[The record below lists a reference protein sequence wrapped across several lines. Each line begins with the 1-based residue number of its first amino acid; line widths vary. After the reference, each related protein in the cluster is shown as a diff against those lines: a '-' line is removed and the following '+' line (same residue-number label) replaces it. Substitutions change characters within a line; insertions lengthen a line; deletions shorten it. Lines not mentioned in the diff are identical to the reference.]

1 MRAGYVKTISSAQG
15 APLNRIA
22 VDLRTDCFAHGQLAV
37 TLSRVRSRK
46 DLLVL
51 TMEEKFDESGHALTK
66 NVVYK
71 EILLYLHAMRFI
83 TTFLIL
89 YAKSPAEMTEYQ

>member
-1 MRAGYVKTISSAQG
+1 MNRAQG
-15 APLNRIA
+15 AIMNKTA

-37 TLSRVRSRK
+37 ALSRVRSRK

-51 TMEEKFDESGHALTK
+51 TTKDKMDEAGHALTK

-71 EILLYLHAMRFI
+71 EILL
-83 TTFLIL
+83 
-89 YAKSPAEMTEYQ
+89 